1 MYRFEYL
8 DHTADVEVRG
18 VGDTVEEAFCAAA
31 AGMFDL
37 MVDLEKVSPRTRLPV
52 EVSAPRLELLLVEWL
67 SALLGEKEVS
77 GLIFS
82 RFVAR
87 IGKASEGFR
96 LCGEGWGEPIDPSR
110 HCPKLEVK
118 GVSYAG
124 LRVEERDGCWI
135 AQCVLDA

>member
-37 MVDLEKVSPRTRLPV
+37 MVDLKDILPRVRLPV

-67 SALLGEKEVS
+67 SALLGEKEIS

-82 RFVAR
+82 RFNVKIDR
-87 IGKASEGFR
+87 FPDGFR
-96 LCGEGWGEPIDPSR
+96 LSGEGWGEEIDQAR
-110 HCPKLEVK
+110 HRPKIEVK

-124 LRVEERDGCWI
+124 LCVEKRDGSWI
-135 AQCVLDA
+135 AQCVLDT

>member
-18 VGDTVEEAFCAAA
+18 IGDTVEEAFCAAA

-37 MVDLEKVSPRTRLPV
+37 MVDLEMVSPRDRFPV
-52 EVSAPRLELLLVEWL
+52 EASASRLELLLIEWL
-67 SALLGEKEVS
+67 STLLGEKEIS

-82 RFVAR
+82 RFDVKIDAVPD
-87 IGKASEGFR
+87 GFR
-96 LCGEGWGEPIDPSR
+96 LRGEGWGERLDPDR
-110 HCPKLEVK
+110 HRPKLEVK

-124 LRVEERDGCWI
+124 LRVEERDGVWI
-135 AQCVLDA
+135 AQCVLDI

>member
-18 VGDTVEEAFCAAA
+18 IGATVEEAFCGAA

-37 MVDLEKVSPRTRLPV
+37 MVDLKDITPRVRFPV

-67 SALLGEKEVS
+67 GALLGEKDIS

-82 RFVAR
+82 RFDVKIDR
-87 IGKASEGFR
+87 TPDGFR
-96 LCGEGWGEPIDPSR
+96 LSGEGWGEEIDQAR
-110 HCPKLEVK
+110 HRPKLEVK

-124 LRVEERDGCWI
+124 LRVEKRDGLWI
-135 AQCVLDA
+135 AQCVLDT